1 MSDFCIE
8 EESTQAKAK
17 IATDAIENII
27 ETMMRAENYINYAI
41 SLINKDEELNN
52 LNFPS
57 QRAFYDKL
65 REDKDKLSRF
75 GKICSQYDDE
85 VDKPF
90 TKDYEKLVAQISD
103 IKSEE
108 ITVPNNIGAT
118 EVEYY
123 KDERNGGRDWKSRV
137 KLKDTISFEDV
148 LSYGDIG
155 ELMKKNYE
163 QYCIS
168 LEGKEGNEKGED
180 VPPKFE
186 EYLNELIHQ
195 GEFDYKIVEPW
206 QEYVSLA
213 IDCIPVI
220 GDGKAIIEAALGREF
235 FTGRELS
242 SLERGLCLISI
253 IPFFGDGAKIF
264 GKGAKELT
272 EVGLKRGIRF
282 NSKVFGTELLK
293 NVAIISG
300 TTTLSSIGINPLV
313 CMVLYS
319 GGKGAKG
326 TINLIQS
333 TDLFKNF
340 ELPKRNFLN
349 TIKFKSNKVME
360 YLQDSKLINGEYHI
374 TLKEKVNGVV
384 GIILKEADLTPLE
397 RFGCS
402 IGCFTEE
409 TLVLTEKGF
418 KRIKEISESDRVLSQ
433 NEDTGEQSYQVA
445 KLIRKKSKEIVSV
458 KINGQIINATIEHPF
473 MTDQGWVKAGE
484 LHDGS
489 KVLNSR
495 KEYEV
500 VESIEYKGYN
510 EIEVYNLIVENYH
523 TFFITELGL
532 MVHNIDCK
540 NATLGQIFKQVGDN
554 ISDTKIKGDF
564 EDVIKKLD
572 DIAGRNNIEE
582 YIKNFDSRFRG
593 LDPSNLDEIKKI
605 ISDASKDI
613 DNHSSSLFKGTEG
626 AADADIIA
634 DRVSGFDLTPKEK
647 PYNILGSKKMSELKG
662 KIDNRTITKDEWNLY
677 DWNKRFK
684 NRRDAGVDA
693 FWEQERQRILNGERT
708 TRNWSN
714 EQIEEVLNNNVP
726 KYNGKAITG
735 HHSYSA
741 SKYPHLADK
750 GEVIYPAT
758 FNEHLNK
765 WHGRNYRNSNPGS
778 PINPLYPD
786 DF

>member
-41 SLINKDEELNN
+41 SLINEDEELSN

-108 ITVPNNIGAT
+108 IIVPNNIGAT

-168 LEGKEGNEKGED
+168 LEGKEGNEKGEY

-220 GDGKAIIEAALGREF
+220 GDGKAIIEAALGQEF

-326 TINLIQS
+326 AINLIQS

-374 TLKEKVNGVV
+374 TLKEKINGVV
-384 GIILKEADLTPLE
+384 GIILKESDLTPLE

-433 NEDTGEQSYQVA
+433 NEATGEQSYQVA

-458 KINGQIINATIEHPF
+458 KIKGQIINATIEHPF

-484 LHDGS
+484 LHEGS

-510 EIEVYNLIVENYH
+510 EIEVYNLI
-523 TFFITELGL
+523 
-532 MVHNIDCK
+532 
-540 NATLGQIFKQVGDN
+540 
-554 ISDTKIKGDF
+554 
-564 EDVIKKLD
+564 
-572 DIAGRNNIEE
+572 
-582 YIKNFDSRFRG
+582 
-593 LDPSNLDEIKKI
+593 
-605 ISDASKDI
+605 
-613 DNHSSSLFKGTEG
+613 
-626 AADADIIA
+626 
-634 DRVSGFDLTPKEK
+634 
-647 PYNILGSKKMSELKG
+647 
-662 KIDNRTITKDEWNLY
+662 
-677 DWNKRFK
+677 
-684 NRRDAGVDA
+684 
-693 FWEQERQRILNGERT
+693 
-708 TRNWSN
+708 
-714 EQIEEVLNNNVP
+714 
-726 KYNGKAITG
+726 
-735 HHSYSA
+735 
-741 SKYPHLADK
+741 
-750 GEVIYPAT
+750 
-758 FNEHLNK
+758 
-765 WHGRNYRNSNPGS
+765 
-778 PINPLYPD
+778 
-786 DF
+786 

>member
-1 MSDFCIE
+1 
-8 EESTQAKAK
+8 
-17 IATDAIENII
+17 
-27 ETMMRAENYINYAI
+27 
-41 SLINKDEELNN
+41 
-52 LNFPS
+52 
-57 QRAFYDKL
+57 
-65 REDKDKLSRF
+65 
-75 GKICSQYDDE
+75 
-85 VDKPF
+85 
-90 TKDYEKLVAQISD
+90 
-103 IKSEE
+103 
-108 ITVPNNIGAT
+108 
-118 EVEYY
+118 
-123 KDERNGGRDWKSRV
+123 
-137 KLKDTISFEDV
+137 
-148 LSYGDIG
+148 
-155 ELMKKNYE
+155 MKKNYE

-195 GEFDYKIVEPW
+195 GEFEYKIVEPW

-293 NVAIISG
+293 NVAITSG
-300 TTTLSSIGINPLV
+300 TSTLSSIGINPLV

-319 GGKGAKG
+319 GRKGAKG
-326 TINLIQS
+326 AINLIQS

-384 GIILKEADLTPLE
+384 GIILKESDLTPLE

-418 KRIKEISESDRVLSQ
+418 KRIKEISGSDRVLSQ
-433 NEDTGEQSYQVA
+433 NEVTGEQSYQVA

-473 MTDQGWVKAGE
+473 MTDKGWVKAGE
-484 LHDGS
+484 LHEGS

-495 KEYEV
+495 KKYYV
-500 VESIEYKGYN
+500 VESIEYKGYSGIN
-510 EIEVYNLIVENYH
+510 VYNLIVENYH
-523 TFFITELGL
+523 TFFITESGL

-564 EDVIKKLD
+564 EEVIKKLD
-572 DIAGRNNIEE
+572 DIASTKNIEE
-582 YIKNFDSRFRG
+582 YIKKFDSRFRG
-593 LDPSNLDEIKKI
+593 LDPNNLDEIKKI
-605 ISDASKDI
+605 ISDTSKDI
-613 DNHSSSLFKGTEG
+613 NNHSSTLFKGTEG
-626 AADADIIA
+626 
-634 DRVSGFDLTPKEK
+634 VGNPSKVFKTTQELLKE
-647 PYNILGSKKMSELKG
+647 
-662 KIDNRTITKDEWNLY
+662 
-677 DWNKRFK
+677 
-684 NRRDAGVDA
+684 
-693 FWEQERQRILNGERT
+693 T
-708 TRNWSN
+708 T
-714 EQIEEVLNNNVP
+714 
-726 KYNGKAITG
+726 
-735 HHSYSA
+735 
-741 SKYPHLADK
+741 
-750 GEVIYPAT
+750 
-758 FNEHLNK
+758 
-765 WHGRNYRNSNPGS
+765 
-778 PINPLYPD
+778 
-786 DF
+786 

>member
-1 MSDFCIE
+1 M
-8 EESTQAKAK
+8 
-17 IATDAIENII
+17 
-27 ETMMRAENYINYAI
+27 
-41 SLINKDEELNN
+41 
-52 LNFPS
+52 
-57 QRAFYDKL
+57 
-65 REDKDKLSRF
+65 
-75 GKICSQYDDE
+75 
-85 VDKPF
+85 
-90 TKDYEKLVAQISD
+90 
-103 IKSEE
+103 
-108 ITVPNNIGAT
+108 
-118 EVEYY
+118 
-123 KDERNGGRDWKSRV
+123 
-137 KLKDTISFEDV
+137 
-148 LSYGDIG
+148 
-155 ELMKKNYE
+155 
-163 QYCIS
+163 
-168 LEGKEGNEKGED
+168 
-180 VPPKFE
+180 
-186 EYLNELIHQ
+186 
-195 GEFDYKIVEPW
+195 EPW

-593 LDPSNLDEIKKI
+593 LDPNNLDEIKKI

-714 EQIEEVLNNNVP
+714 EQIEDVLNNNVP